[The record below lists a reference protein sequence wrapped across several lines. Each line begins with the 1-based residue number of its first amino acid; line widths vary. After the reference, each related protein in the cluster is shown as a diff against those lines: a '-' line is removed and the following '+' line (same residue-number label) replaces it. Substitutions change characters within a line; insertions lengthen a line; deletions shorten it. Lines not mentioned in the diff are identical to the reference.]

1 MTPNWLVDPKGQRL
15 PQASWPPER
24 TAPGDLELLRRFC
37 NTINR
42 ENGADRF
49 TTADG
54 FDHWLRGEGRRPTR
68 PNRRDFARI
77 VAFCEALHAITCANQ
92 EQRVSHAALADL
104 ADRVIDVTYRIRAT
118 PDGLHLVPDAPT
130 RTAAFL
136 GELALICK
144 RADDDGTLRRL
155 KSCAHCQW
163 TIYDASKNQSGRWC
177 SMSICGTRHNARAY
191 RNRRRA

>member
-1 MTPNWLVDPKGQRL
+1 V
-15 PQASWPPER
+15 
-24 TAPGDLELLRRFC
+24 RRFC

-54 FDHWLRGEGRRPTR
+54 FDQWLRGEGRRPTR
-68 PNRRDFARI
+68 PNRRDLARI
-77 VAFCEALHAITCANQ
+77 VAFREAIHAITRANQ
-92 EQRVSHAALADL
+92 EQRVPHAALGDL
-104 ADRVIDVTYRIRAT
+104 ADMVTDVSYRIRAT
-118 PDGLHLVPDAPT
+118 PASLHLVPDAPT
-130 RTAAFL
+130 ATAALL

-191 RNRRRA
+191 RKRHRA